1 MAMDWPTE
9 CDEVAANMQPPH
21 FASFDAAAAWV
32 RTRMMPDE
40 SYQIIDNIAE
50 ALWHRQ
56 KRAERRPMARGG
68 WI

>member
-1 MAMDWPTE
+1 
-9 CDEVAANMQPPH
+9 MQPPV

-32 RTRMMPDE
+32 RVQMNDPGT
-40 SYQIIDNIAE
+40 QIVDNVAE

-56 KRAERRPMARGG
+56 QRARRPVYPVSRGG

>member
-1 MAMDWPTE
+1 MDWPTE
-9 CDEVAANMQPPH
+9 CDEVAANMQPPV

-32 RTRMMPDE
+32 RVQMNDPGT
-40 SYQIIDNIAE
+40 QIVDNVAE

-56 KRAERRPMARGG
+56 QRARRPVYPVSRGG